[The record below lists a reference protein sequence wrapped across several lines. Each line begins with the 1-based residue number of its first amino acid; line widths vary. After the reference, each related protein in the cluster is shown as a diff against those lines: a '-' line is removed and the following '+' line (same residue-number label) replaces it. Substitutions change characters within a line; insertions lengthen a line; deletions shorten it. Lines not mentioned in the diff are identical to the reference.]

1 MFYYI
6 PHSDMNAM
14 HYVQLMYLQVFQFS
28 EMFHYTYHGN
38 MDAPQCVNADA
49 LSDVPVPGIF
59 YHT

>member
-1 MFYYI
+1 
-6 PHSDMNAM
+6 MNAM